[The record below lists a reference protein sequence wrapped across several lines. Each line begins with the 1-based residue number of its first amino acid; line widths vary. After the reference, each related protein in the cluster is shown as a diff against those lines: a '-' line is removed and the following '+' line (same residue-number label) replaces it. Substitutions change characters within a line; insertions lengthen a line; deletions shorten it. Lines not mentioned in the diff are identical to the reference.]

1 MANSKNMKKMKKTVV
16 LISTLFLFINTPS
29 LVIAQG
35 VENWVMP
42 RTADGHP
49 DLQGVWANNT
59 ITPVE
64 RPDVYEGREFLTAEE
79 QQFLARRVVEIQEED
94 GDALFGG
101 GVFQAAVSG
110 EVRSYDPS
118 TGNYDQAWLVEREVH
133 NRTSQIIDPPNGKF
147 PPKTESALAA
157 ERERFSQRNQSPGS
171 WLDLSTDDRCLSYG
185 APYLNP
191 GYNSYWQIVQS
202 RDHIVIYQEMIHDAR
217 IVRLGDKPP
226 LDESIRLMNG
236 DSRGYWD
243 GDTLVV
249 ETRNFT
255 DKNSHEHNRSEFNI
269 ERFTRINAN
278 QIRYQITVHQ
288 PDVYTAPYTRELVL
302 DASADSIYEYACHEG
317 NYSMANILRGAR
329 EQERRERSQ

>member
-1 MANSKNMKKMKKTVV
+1 MNKTTTIFGVLLVLLHSAGTAVAQTDESWVV
-16 LISTLFLFINTPS
+16 
-29 LVIAQG
+29 
-35 VENWVMP
+35 P

-59 ITPVE
+59 ITPIE
-64 RPDVYEGREFLTAEE
+64 RPDAYEGREFLTDEE
-79 QQFLARRVVEIQEED
+79 QQFLARRVVEIQQED

-110 EVRSYDPS
+110 EVRSYDPT
-118 TGNYDQAWLVEREVH
+118 TGNYDQAWLVERQVH
-133 NRTSQIIDPPNGKF
+133 NRTSQIIDPPNGKY
-147 PPKTESALAA
+147 PPKTEAA
-157 ERERFSQRNQSPGS
+157 IAEQRERISQRNAIPES

-185 APYLNP
+185 APYLNS

-202 RDHIVIYQEMIHDAR
+202 KDHVVIYQEMIHDAR

-255 DKNSHEHNRSEFNI
+255 DKNSHEHNRSEYNI
-269 ERFTRINAN
+269 ERFTRISAN
-278 QIRYQITVHQ
+278 QIRYRITVHQ
-288 PDVYTAPYTRELVL
+288 PDVYTAPYTRELIL
-302 DASADSIYEYACHEG
+302 DVSPDPIYEYACHEG

-329 EQERRERSQ
+329 EQERREAAR

>member
-1 MANSKNMKKMKKTVV
+1 MNRTLAV
-16 LISTLFLFINTPS
+16 LSTLLILLHS
-29 LVIAQG
+29 IGAALAQTSEG
-35 VENWVMP
+35 WIVP
-42 RTADGHP
+42 KTADSHP

-59 ITPVE
+59 ITPIE
-64 RPDVYEGREFLTAEE
+64 RPDVYEDREFLTEEE
-79 QQFLARRVVEIQEED
+79 QQFLARRVAEIQEED

-118 TGNYDQAWLVEREVH
+118 TGNYDQAWLVERQVH
-133 NRTSQIIDPPNGKF
+133 NRTSQIIDPPNGRY
-147 PPKTESALAA
+147 PPRTEAA
-157 ERERFSQRNQSPGS
+157 IAAARERISQRNEIPGS

-185 APYLNP
+185 APYLNS

-202 RDHIVIYQEMIHDAR
+202 RDHVVIYQEMIHDAR

-255 DKNSHEHNRSEFNI
+255 DKNSHEHNRSEYNI

-288 PDVYTAPYTRELVL
+288 PDIYTAPYTRELVL
-302 DASADSIYEYACHEG
+302 DTSPDPIYEYACHEG

-329 EQERRERSQ
+329 EQERREAER

>member
-1 MANSKNMKKMKKTVV
+1 MNRQIA
-16 LISTLFLFINTPS
+16 ISGMFLLLLQSAGTAF
-29 LVIAQG
+29 AQTDESWE
-35 VENWVMP
+35 VP
-42 RTADGHP
+42 RTADGYP

-59 ITPVE
+59 ITPIE
-64 RPDVYEGREFLTAEE
+64 RPDAYEGREFLTEEE
-79 QQFLARRVVEIQEED
+79 QQFLARRVVEIQQED

-110 EVRSYDPS
+110 EVRSYDPT
-118 TGNYDQAWLVEREVH
+118 TGNYDQAWLVERKVH
-133 NRTSQIIDPPNGKF
+133 NRTAQIIDPPNGKY
-147 PPKTESALAA
+147 PPKTEAA
-157 ERERFSQRNQSPGS
+157 IVADRERVNQRNAIPES

-185 APYLNP
+185 APYLNS

-202 RDHIVIYQEMIHDAR
+202 KDHVVIYQEMIHDAR

-255 DKNSHEHNRSEFNI
+255 DKNSHEHNRSEYNI
-269 ERFTRINAN
+269 EQFSRINAS
-278 QIRYQITVHQ
+278 QIRYRITVHQ
-288 PDVYTAPYTRELVL
+288 PDIYTAPYTRELIL
-302 DASADSIYEYACHEG
+302 DVSPDPIYEYACHEG

-329 EQERRERSQ
+329 EQERREAEQ